1 MVQEVIL
8 NENPVLDVAVQEEVQ
23 SIARGVARASV
34 DDRFNERIDIL
45 SGRIDDVISKLKPFE
60 ELVYKMHKVLFNSN
74 DIFDTNNLERLEDK
88 LSDLK
93 ERLADIEAKASGD

>member
-1 MVQEVIL
+1 M

-74 DIFDTNNLERLEDK
+74 DIFDTNNLERLEDM